1 MFARFL
7 LQVVD
12 VPLTEVLIDRIRANV
27 SVYKFSM
34 GFAITSPEEVVKTAV
49 ARLIPLE
56 QAGTND

>member
-1 MFARFL
+1 MFEHFL

-27 SVYKFSM
+27 PVYKFSM

-49 ARLIPLE
+49 ARLILLE
-56 QAGTND
+56 RAGINN